1 MDRDRR
7 YFIFLLFV
15 EKAKD
20 SYTYW
25 HFEEGSNIIKVFIW
39 VPKIVQGLYQPLPP
53 LLWPPEAYKVDFFE
67 FSRLFLHFPHFYM
80 VSEVSTKFHQ
90 NRFINAK
97 VHENG
102 RQFSNL
108 RSFFPFFA
116 ILNFLKHLYLGF

>member
-1 MDRDRR
+1 MVMLIRDRR

-67 FSRLFLHFPHFYM
+67 FSR
-80 VSEVSTKFHQ
+80 
-90 NRFINAK
+90 
-97 VHENG
+97 
-102 RQFSNL
+102 QF
-108 RSFFPFFA
+108 
-116 ILNFLKHLYLGF
+116 LNFRAFFCIFPIFIWLVRFPPSFIKIAS